1 MALSTVVTDTLD
13 DVGADELLA
22 LDETVGALGCHG
34 RLVQTSDDP
43 RWEPRYVVVRDGARL
58 RAAVPIYLGGG
69 EQWSDQIHSP
79 AAWGHPEP
87 PVPEK
92 SALIGGRLEIRGSMR
107 CADAPEVLR
116 AVSDAVAD
124 LAELR
129 GRALFLGYLDDR
141 QQRLAEGLFGPVK
154 WLADYEDFVYPEQ
167 VVHGNTDELPA
178 KVRHNIRA
186 DERQMA
192 QHRITVDVVP
202 WRDHQGNAGEL
213 IAAHNNRMQTMDHPA
228 LARYRMDQWD
238 ECPEVSVHVL
248 HARAGD
254 GEEGVLTVL
263 RYRDEL
269 EVYEIGLP
277 EHGGPARRALYTCLI
292 FHGPRQV
299 ARDHGLRRVR
309 AGLTAGTPKR
319 LRGAETVVRRCGEAL
334 RRPG

>member
-1 MALSTVVTDTLD
+1 MALSTTVTDNLD
-13 DVGADELLA
+13 DVGADELFQ

-34 RLVQTSDDP
+34 RLVQTSNDP
-43 RWEPRYVVVRDGARL
+43 RWQPRYVVVRDGSRL
-58 RAAVPIYLGGG
+58 CAALPIFLGAG
-69 EQWSDQIHSP
+69 EQWSDQLHSP

-87 PVPEK
+87 PLPEK

-107 CADAPEVLR
+107 CQDSPEVLR

-129 GRALFLGYLDDR
+129 GRSLFFGYLDDR
-141 QQRLAEGLFGPVK
+141 QQRLAEKLFGPME
-154 WLADYEDFVYPEQ
+154 WLAEYEDFVYPEQ
-167 VVHGNTDELPA
+167 VVHGATDDLPA

-192 QHRITVDVVP
+192 QHGITVEAVP
-202 WRDHQGNAGEL
+202 WRDYQGNAEEL

-228 LARYRMDQWD
+228 LVRYRMDQWD
-238 ECPEVSVHVL
+238 ECPEVSVLVL
-248 HARAGD
+248 RARAAD
-254 GEEGVLTVL
+254 AEEGVLTVL
-263 RYRDEL
+263 LFRDEL

-277 EHGGPARRALYTCLI
+277 EEGGPARRALYTCLI

-319 LRGAETVVRRCGEAL
+319 LRGAETVVRKCGRAL
-334 RRPG
+334 RTPG